1 MIILPAIDIKDG
13 NCVRLFKGDF
23 STVEKVASN
32 YLETAKSFEKAGSSW
47 IHMVDLDG
55 AKEGRP
61 VNTKIYTDVAE
72 KTSLKV
78 ELGGGIRS
86 LETIDEYLK
95 MGITRVILGSVAL
108 KNPKLVNQ
116 AIEKFGS
123 EKIVVGI
130 DAMNGMVATEGW
142 IETSNVNYIDL
153 ALKMIEVG
161 VRYFIFTDISKDGTL
176 SGVNKQQLSELYYNT
191 KDKCNIIA
199 SGGVHTMD
207 DIIACKEMG
216 LYGTI
221 CGKSIYKGTL
231 NLAEAIAYSEEN

>member
-221 CGKSIYKGTL
+221 YGKSIYKGTL